1 MPGLGDIGIDVKV
14 SGKEWGDLIFDK
26 GKFKADG
33 AVGFGQCEEPDMLRL
48 HGCIQK
54 TAFIEQHELFDYG
67 YGEKMRM
74 YANDLLPIEQLLGW
88 GISLPKWFTKTKP
101 HRGGGTHFH
110 VLASADTW
118 GFVSGQASMDSGVS
132 RSTRT
137 RRMRQESESEQRVP
151 PRAGSLQHLFDL
163 IEKVEALDPNSSSFD
178 KTQTISK
185 PALTTGTKTL
195 VPT

>member
-74 YANDLLPIEQLLGW
+74 YAKDLLPIEQLWLGHITSEMALQRQSRI
-88 GISLPKWFTKTKP
+88 GVY
-101 HRGGGTHFH
+101 GTNIC
-110 VLASADTW
+110 VLV
-118 GFVSGQASMDSGVS
+118 F
-132 RSTRT
+132 
-137 RRMRQESESEQRVP
+137 
-151 PRAGSLQHLFDL
+151 
-163 IEKVEALDPNSSSFD
+163 
-178 KTQTISK
+178 
-185 PALTTGTKTL
+185 
-195 VPT
+195 